1 MKSATRFVTL
11 AFFCAVVFAAV
22 LHTACTNKCGTTTCQ
37 NGGTCTNNKCVCTT
51 GYSGNSCQTA
61 WTDQFVTTYNC
72 TRADCSPAV
81 VGVNS
86 WQSAI
91 TKASSNSG
99 YTLAISNFDNSNIA
113 QTATVDS
120 AGNIS
125 ITPAAGTYGV
135 SAKGAIVGNTITL
148 NFTTYV
154 AGGVPGYSC
163 KMVMVKL

>member
-1 MKSATRFVTL
+1 M
-11 AFFCAVVFAAV
+11 
-22 LHTACTNKCGTTTCQ
+22 
-37 NGGTCTNNKCVCTT
+37 
-51 GYSGNSCQTA
+51 
-61 WTDQFVTTYNC
+61 TTYNC